1 MRRLIAPAL
10 LGMLAGA
17 LAGCATAPPPL
28 GTAVAEARFA
38 SAVVPGQTTRAQML
52 AALGPTK
59 FVHFD
64 SGYEVWLYQAPAD
77 GGRFAEFVVL
87 VDPAGIVARLRRRA
101 PALP

>member
-1 MRRLIAPAL
+1 MKPATYF
-10 LGMLAGA
+10 LGSVLA
-17 LAGCATAPPPL
+17 LALYGCASTPAPMGASVPEAKLTAAL
-28 GTAVAEARFA
+28 
-38 SAVVPGQTTRAQML
+38 VPGQTTRAQML

-59 FVHFD
+59 SVHFD

-87 VDPAGIVARLRRRA
+87 VDPRGIVAKTRRRA

>member
-1 MRRLIAPAL
+1 MKRLIVCAV
-10 LGMLAGA
+10 LAT
-17 LAGCATAPPPL
+17 LAGCATRSPPL
-28 GTAVAEARFA
+28 GTTVPEAKLEA
-38 SAVVPGQTTRAQML
+38 ALVPGQTTRAQML

-64 SGYEVWLYQAPAD
+64 SGYEVWLYQASAD

-87 VDPAGIVARLRRRA
+87 VDPRGIVAKTRRRA

>member
-1 MRRLIAPAL
+1 MKMLMPLI
-10 LGMLAGA
+10 LACA
-17 LAGCATAPPPL
+17 LAGCATTPPPL
-28 GTAVAEARFA
+28 GATVPETQLAAAL
-38 SAVVPGQTTRAQML
+38 VPGQTTRTQML

-77 GGRFAEFVVL
+77 GGRYSEFVVL
-87 VDPAGIVARLRRRA
+87 VDPRGIVARTRRRA

>member
-1 MRRLIAPAL
+1 MKL
-10 LGMLAGA
+10 LVTCLLAGA

-28 GTAVAEARFA
+28 GATVPETRLAAAI
-38 SAVVPGQTTRAQML
+38 VPGQTTRAQML

-77 GGRFAEFVVL
+77 GGRYAEFVVL
-87 VDPAGIVARLRRRA
+87 VDPRGIVVKTRRRA

>member
-1 MRRLIAPAL
+1 MKWPAYL
-10 LGMLAGA
+10 SSCMLALA
-17 LAGCATAPPPL
+17 LSGCASTPAPIGASVPEAKLTAAL
-28 GTAVAEARFA
+28 
-38 SAVVPGQTTRAQML
+38 VPGQTTRAQML

-87 VDPAGIVARLRRRA
+87 VDPRGIVTKTRRRA
-101 PALP
+101 PSLP

>member
-1 MRRLIAPAL
+1 MKRLIACIAVTAL
-10 LGMLAGA
+10 AA
-17 LAGCATAPPPL
+17 LAGCATTPPPL
-28 GTAVAEARFA
+28 GATVPEAKIA
-38 SAVVPGQTTRAQML
+38 AALVPGQTTRARML
-52 AALGPTK
+52 ADLGPTK

-87 VDPAGIVARLRRRA
+87 VDPRGIVAKTRRRA

>member
-1 MRRLIAPAL
+1 MK
-10 LGMLAGA
+10 MLMPMTLACV
-17 LAGCATAPPPL
+17 LAGCATTPPPL
-28 GTAVAEARFA
+28 GATVPEAQLATALVA
-38 SAVVPGQTTRAQML
+38 GQTTRAQML

-77 GGRFAEFVVL
+77 GGRYSEFVVL
-87 VDPAGIVARLRRRA
+87 VDPRGIVAKTRRRA

>member
-1 MRRLIAPAL
+1 MKLPIVL
-10 LGMLAGA
+10 VLACA
-17 LAGCATAPPPL
+17 LAGCATAPAPV
-28 GTAVAEARFA
+28 GTAVPAARLDA
-38 SAVVPGQTTRAQML
+38 AVVPGQTTRAQML

-64 SGYEVWLYQAPAD
+64 SGYEVWLYQSPAD

-87 VDPAGIVARLRRRA
+87 VDPAGVVRKTRRRA

>member
-1 MRRLIAPAL
+1 MKLTAIALIAC
-10 LGMLAGA
+10 A
-17 LAGCATAPPPL
+17 LAGCATAPAPV
-28 GTAVAEARFA
+28 GTAVPAARFDA
-38 SAVVPGQTTRAQML
+38 AVVPGQTTRAQML

-64 SGYEVWLYQAPAD
+64 SGYEVWLYQSPAD

-87 VDPAGIVARLRRRA
+87 VDPAGVVRKTRRRA

>member
-1 MRRLIAPAL
+1 MKWPACL
-10 LGMLAGA
+10 SGCMLVLA
-17 LAGCATAPPPL
+17 LSGCASTPAPIGASVPEAKLTAAL
-28 GTAVAEARFA
+28 
-38 SAVVPGQTTRAQML
+38 VPGQTTRAQML

-87 VDPAGIVARLRRRA
+87 VDPRRIVAKTRRRA

>member
-1 MRRLIAPAL
+1 MKLIAIAL
-10 LGMLAGA
+10 LACA
-17 LAGCATAPPPL
+17 LAGCATAPAPA
-28 GTAVAEARFA
+28 GTAVPAARLDA
-38 SAVVPGQTTRAQML
+38 AVVPGQTTRAQML

-64 SGYEVWLYQAPAD
+64 SGYEVWLYQSPAD

-87 VDPAGIVARLRRRA
+87 VDPAGMVRKTRRRA

>member
-1 MRRLIAPAL
+1 MTRLIACL
-10 LGMLAGA
+10 LAGA

-28 GTAVAEARFA
+28 GATVPEATLATAI
-38 SAVVPGQTTRAQML
+38 VPGQTTRAQML

-77 GGRFAEFVVL
+77 GGRFSEFIVL
-87 VDPAGIVARLRRRA
+87 VDPRGIVAKTRRRA

>member
-1 MRRLIAPAL
+1 MKLAILAL
-10 LGMLAGA
+10 LACT
-17 LAGCATAPPPL
+17 LAGCATAPVPI
-28 GTAVAEARFA
+28 GTSIPAAKLDA
-38 SAVVPGQTTRAQML
+38 AVVPGQTTRAQML

-64 SGYEVWLYQAPAD
+64 SGYEVWLYQSPAD

-87 VDPAGIVARLRRRA
+87 VDPAGVVRKTRRRA